1 MRFFSFLIFILSI
14 FFLFSCSSDDE
25 CTTNSDCTDS
35 SKPICEEGVCV
46 AEQQNECTT
55 NSDCTDSSKPVCSN
69 GTCIAQQSDAPF
81 HILATAHE
89 FQNGSSYYIPMND
102 GSSTVALFS
111 EQREAMGILND
122 SDGSIVINKMEIIH
136 GEGVMVEEYSLQTTD
151 LVHTPLEISNY
162 EIAQGGRL
170 DFYVRFYP
178 VESSSR
184 AAVLK
189 ITYNTSSVFTLNLT
203 GAGRDSAYFTEN
215 ATLSLNK
222 VLGGMDLDEMI
233 SGSATDSNG
242 NTFFYGHV
250 TQVSGADRFG
260 FDLFYGKIT
269 AAGELSWLKIWNGA
283 YRDFS
288 NDPGQ
293 NGETGGSAN
302 SIAVDSEGN
311 LYLVGATSPSSSNNN
326 FAALVLKIDGSTGST
341 IWQKQW
347 RPKWATSVLAWHNA
361 MAYGVDVKGD
371 NLYVTGSTLGEA
383 AVMFLVFNKADGT
396 LVLNKA
402 IDVYSSY
409 NDRGYAVKVDDN
421 NNAYIGGSA
430 NGKAFLM
437 KLESINSEPVVA
449 WSKDLSAGTGSNV
462 NSLDLDS
469 NGDLYASVDI
479 RGAATSFSFIKV
491 SSSGALVWGKEQAS
505 SNDSNNVH
513 IVRVLSDKLYVGGR
527 VGISAYDVQMGDG
540 YLVRTSLDG
549 TIDWSMFYYTGKG
562 PDEIAEYR
570 VKGLG
575 LVNNSLYVVGQIY
588 TGTLN
593 GYRYD
598 GYWYNGFN
606 DLLTVYS
613 PTLSEI
619 TLPTGS
625 DIVDHIDLA
634 EAGLTDSTV
643 ESRDM
648 PMNGA
653 KDTFF
658 YQDANAK
665 HDGYMPDG
673 EMSFMKMELK

>member
-1 MRFFSFLIFILSI
+1 MRIFNFLVLFLAI
-14 FFLFSCSSDDE
+14 FFLFSCTSEDE
-25 CTTNSDCTDS
+25 C
-35 SKPICEEGVCV
+35 K
-46 AEQQNECTT
+46 T
-55 NSDCTDSSKPVCSN
+55 NSDCTDSSKPVCEE
-69 GTCIAQQSDAPF
+69 GVCVAQQQSNAPF
-81 HILATAHE
+81 HILATAKE
-89 FQNGSSYYIPMND
+89 YKNGESYYIPMND
-102 GSSTVALFS
+102 GNSTVALFS
-111 EQREAMGILND
+111 EQREAMGIIND
-122 SDGSIVINKMEIIH
+122 SNSAIMINKMEIIY
-136 GEGVMVEEYSLQTTD
+136 GDGVMSEEYSLQTTD
-151 LVHTPLEISNY
+151 LVHTTLEINNH
-162 EIAQGGRL
+162 EITQGGRL

-178 VESSSR
+178 VESSTKE
-184 AAVLK
+184 ATLK
-189 ITYNTSSVFTLNLT
+189 VTFNTSSVFTLNLT
-203 GAGRDSAYFTEN
+203 GKGRDSAYFTEN
-215 ATLSLNK
+215 TTMSLNK
-222 VLGGMDLDEMI
+222 ILGGMDIDEMI

-269 AAGELSWLKIWNGA
+269 SSGELSWLKIWNGP
-283 YRDFS
+283 YKDFS

-302 SIAVDSEGN
+302 SITVDSDGN
-311 LYLVGATSPSSSNNN
+311 LYLVGTTSPGSSNNN
-326 FAALVLKIDGSTGST
+326 FATLVLKVDGITGST

-383 AVMFLVFNKADGT
+383 AVMFLVFNKTDGS

-402 IDVYSSY
+402 IDVYSGY
-409 NDRGYAVKVDDN
+409 NDRGYAVKVDGES
-421 NNAYIGGSA
+421 AYIAGSA
-430 NGKAFLM
+430 NGRAFVM
-437 KLESINSEPVVA
+437 KLDNINSDPTVSWTKSLGLGV
-449 WSKDLSAGTGSNV
+449 GSNI

-469 NGDLYASVDI
+469 SGNLYAAIDI
-479 RGAATSFSFIKV
+479 RGAATSFAFIKV
-491 SSSGALVWGKEQAS
+491 NSSGALVWGKEQAS

-513 IVRVLSDKLYVGGR
+513 IVKVLNDKLYVGGR
-527 VGISAYDVQMGDG
+527 VGISAYDVQAGDG

-549 TIDWSMFYYTGKG
+549 TIDWSMFYYSGKG
-562 PDEIAEYR
+562 PDEIFEYR

-575 LVNNSLYVVGQIY
+575 VVNNSLFVVGQIY

-606 DLLTVYS
+606 ELLTAYT

-634 EAGLTDSTV
+634 EAGLTDSTI

-658 YQDANAK
+658 YQNADAK